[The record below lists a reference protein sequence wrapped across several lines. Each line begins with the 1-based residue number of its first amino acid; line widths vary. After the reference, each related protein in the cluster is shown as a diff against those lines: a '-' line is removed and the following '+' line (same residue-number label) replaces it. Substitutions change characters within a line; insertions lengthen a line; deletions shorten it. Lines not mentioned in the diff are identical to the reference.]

1 MRRNNV
7 KGLAF
12 VLSLLFL
19 TAAVP
24 ADARRQ
30 QAALAARD
38 ASALASSSTFV
49 AAREAAER
57 IKAEEMKKD
66 LYVIASDEFG
76 GRDAPSPGL
85 DKTAKLISDRLAKAK
100 LKPAGDDGT
109 YFQKILLRST
119 EVDREKTSAA
129 LGARRFRVGEDF
141 LPSGRV
147 SGEVEAPLVYAGH
160 GWVIKSKKVNAY
172 DGLDVKGKIVVVSGD
187 GRTPPPGTTLKELTE
202 APGGSW
208 ESPIS
213 YAQKNGAAALI
224 LIPRNFE
231 RRWRYGALA
240 LARPSYSV
248 ARFED
253 DSPHAVK
260 IDESKGLPAIVPS
273 REMLSALFK
282 GERVEGPTLLQKT
295 VAGEAVQGFPLSAD
309 KRLRLSVS
317 LKSSEATTSNIVAVL
332 EGRDKKLKREYVAL
346 GAHYDH
352 VGTGRP
358 VNGDAIYNGA
368 DDDGS
373 GTTALLHMAEAFA
386 KGPRPKRSMLF
397 VWHTAEEKGLWGSE
411 YFTRYPTVPL
421 ENVVA
426 QLNIDMIGR
435 SKQPGDTNPKNR
447 MLTGPDEIYV
457 IGSKMMSTEL
467 GQLSEAVNE
476 AYLGLKFNYHYDQP
490 NDPEQLFYRSDHYNY
505 AKRGV
510 PIIFYFDGVH
520 EDYHQPSDTPDKI
533 DYRKMERIARTVFIL
548 ASELANRP
556 ERPAVDKQLEADT
569 FSR

>member
-1 MRRNNV
+1 MHRKNV
-7 KGLAF
+7 KGLAL

-19 TAAVP
+19 LAAVP
-24 ADARRQ
+24 ADARWQ
-30 QAALAARD
+30 QAV
-38 ASALASSSTFV
+38 LASETNSLSSSPTFV

-57 IKAEEMKKD
+57 IKAERMKED
-66 LYVIASDEFG
+66 LYVIASDEFA
-76 GRDAPSPGL
+76 GRDTPSPGL

-100 LKPAGDDGT
+100 LIPAGDDGT
-109 YFQKILLRST
+109 YLQKILLRST

-129 LGARRFRVGEDF
+129 LGARRFRAGEHF
-141 LPSGRV
+141 LPAGRV

-160 GWVIKSKKVNAY
+160 GWIVKSKKINAY

-187 GRTPPPGTTLKELTE
+187 GRTPPPGTTLKELTD

-213 YAQKNGAAALI
+213 YAQKQGAVGLVF
-224 LIPRNFE
+224 IPRNFE
-231 RRWRYGALA
+231 RRWRYGSLA
-240 LARPSYSV
+240 LARPSYGV

-253 DSPHAVK
+253 DSPDAVK
-260 IDESKGLPAIVPS
+260 VDESKGVPAIIPS
-273 REMLSALFK
+273 REMLNAIFT
-282 GERVEGPTLLQKT
+282 GEKVEGPAILQT
-295 VAGEAVQGFPLSAD
+295 TMAGEASKGFALSPD
-309 KRLRLSVS
+309 KRLRISVN
-317 LKSSEATTSNIVAVL
+317 LKNSEATTHNIVAIL
-332 EGRDKKLKREYVAL
+332 EGRDKQLKREHVAI

-352 VGTGRP
+352 VGEGRP

-386 KGPRPKRSMLF
+386 KGPRPKRSILF

-435 SKQPGDTNPKNR
+435 SKLPGDTNPKNR

-533 DYRKMERIARTVFIL
+533 DYRKMERITRTVFIL

-556 ERPAVDKQLEADT
+556 ERPIVDKQLEPDR